1 MGEVFDCVYY
11 GKLSFHEAYNM
22 PVYIRK
28 WWINRINN
36 VLKEQNQDNSYM

>member
-1 MGEVFDCVYY
+1 MSEVFDCVYY
-11 GKLSFHEAYNM
+11 GKLTFQEAYNI

-36 VLKEQNQDNSYM
+36 VLEQEQKDK